1 MILSATLVETDS
13 SSSIYQSQDRKRNVK
28 KLQVLCGDDRS
39 SHPNVLFQKRYSFKK
54 FAVFIGKHLCWSLF
68 FNIIAVLKVCNL
80 IKKQLQHR
88 CFPVNITKFSRTPI
102 LKNMCQRLLLKGPLH
117 LAKFAIANVGQ
128 VLVQVL
134 VQVHV
139 QVLTQYL
146 VQVFHFSG
154 IFIS

>member
-1 MILSATLVETDS
+1 MKTP
-13 SSSIYQSQDRKRNVK
+13 
-28 KLQVLCGDDRS
+28 VLE
-39 SHPNVLFQKRYSFKK
+39 
-54 FAVFIGKHLCWSLF
+54 SL

-80 IKKQLQHR
+80 IKKQLQHS

-102 LKNMCQRLLLKGPLH
+102 LKNMCQRLLLKGPLQ